1 MTHEQLVHL
10 LLHPLFRCIPAEYK
24 VSYSRTIWEQFE
36 SRIRASAYTDRL
48 PVFLENIKR
57 KLGIRLRKEYVAG
70 VAQVVNE
77 SDDRAVLAMLRD
89 DTTYL
94 TILTRLRNDAE
105 KEQIKEP

>member
-1 MTHEQLVHL
+1 
-10 LLHPLFRCIPAEYK
+10 
-24 VSYSRTIWEQFE
+24 
-36 SRIRASAYTDRL
+36 
-48 PVFLENIKR
+48 
-57 KLGIRLRKEYVAG
+57 LGIRLRKEYVAG